1 MVRWFSIL
9 PTQTIVV
16 FSAFGRAVGASSACF
31 GSRSVPV
38 VCAWSLD
45 MRRESDRR
53 QWEVTELKCL
63 FGKHNHFKGKQWMLL
78 VLKEKHVVLISTVY
92 SFVSERPPGLWVWE
106 VRTVFSSRGG
116 TGIKNRPTGNSR
128 FLEWCE
134 CFVMSKKGRFTKRI
148 INKIYH
154 RENQNRADREIFSYT
169 SENIKRTL
177 LKKADKAWSNSH
189 GKATRIIPNIQ
200 RIALT

>member
-1 MVRWFSIL
+1 MIFDLTHPNHCGLLGVRSCSGR
-9 PTQTIVV
+9 V
-16 FSAFGRAVGASSACF
+16 FGMFRLTVGSCGVRVKSRHETRKRQKAVG
-31 GSRSVPV
+31 
-38 VCAWSLD
+38 
-45 MRRESDRR
+45 E
-53 QWEVTELKCL
+53 WEVTELKCL
-63 FGKHNHFKGKQWMLL
+63 FGKHNHFKGKQLMLL